1 MDFMTYYKQ
10 LRNNEIAPINL
21 ITGQEQYLIDNIVK
35 MIETNFL
42 MEAYK
47 ELNFTTIE
55 GSFDVDQFL
64 SIAETLPFFDSK
76 RIVYVNNVNLFKNV
90 KDEAEV
96 KLMSFLKSVPEQTIL
111 VFVEKD
117 LDKRKKL
124 YKLFEKE
131 GTFVS
136 IDKMTHS
143 EFVKWVNKKF
153 KEYQKPISNHAL
165 NYFIEMSNY
174 LDKESSKNLYDVD
187 NTIKSLSN
195 NEDEITER
203 VINQYLEIPIEHN
216 IFKMIDAI
224 SEKNIQTSL
233 LILNELVG
241 NGEPEIKVFYLI
253 NQQFRNILKTKY
265 LIKSGYS
272 SNIVATKLGIHP
284 FVAKKASHFANQ
296 YTFESLHKIV
306 DIIETVDIEMKS
318 TGLSPHLLIEKA
330 LFEIQTINK

>member
-10 LRNNEIAPINL
+10 LRKNEIAALNL
-21 ITGQEQYLIDNIVK
+21 ITGREQYLIDNIIK
-35 MIETNFL
+35 MIENNFL
-42 MEAYK
+42 IEAYK
-47 ELNFTTIE
+47 DLNFTTIE
-55 GSFDVDQFL
+55 GTFDVDQFL
-64 SIAETLPFFDSK
+64 SISETLPFFDER
-76 RIVYVNNVNLFKNV
+76 RIIFVNNVNLFKNV
-90 KDEAEV
+90 KEDAEA
-96 KLMSFLKSVPEQTIL
+96 KLIAFFKSIPEQTIL
-111 VFVEKD
+111 IFVEKD

-124 YKLFEKE
+124 YKLMAKE

-153 KEYQKPISNHAL
+153 KEYKKPISIHAL

-174 LDKESSKNLYDVD
+174 LDKDSNKNLYDVD
-187 NTIKSLSN
+187 NAIKSLVSN
-195 NEDEITER
+195 ESEITEK

-224 SEKNIQTSL
+224 SEKKIQTSL

-241 NGEPEIKVFYLI
+241 SGEPEIKVFYLI

-265 LIKSGYS
+265 LVRSGYS
-272 SNIVATKLGIHP
+272 SNIIATKLGIHP
-284 FVAKKASHFANQ
+284 FVAKKAAYFANQ
-296 YTFESLHKIV
+296 YSFESLHKIV

-330 LFEIQTINK
+330 LFEIHTIG